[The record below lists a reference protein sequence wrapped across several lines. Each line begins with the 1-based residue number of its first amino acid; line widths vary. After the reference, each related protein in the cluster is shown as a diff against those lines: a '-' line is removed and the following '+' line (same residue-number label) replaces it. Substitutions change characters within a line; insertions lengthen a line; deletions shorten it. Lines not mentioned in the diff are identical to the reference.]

1 MKSNIQNNKVL
12 FGLIFLIILPIW
24 VTSIIQIYED
34 RSKIQDK
41 ITSIV
46 STEEDQKQ
54 ANFAETGYM
63 ELDSEREARELA
75 EEKASEDGKCYTEK
89 SCVEEHAYWAQEIMK
104 GGYILHFRHAERDK
118 WIDVHMYD
126 VLESDVH
133 DKGINQS
140 RLAENEYFKD
150 AVCLNERGEIQS
162 RAMGEHLENIK
173 FPIGYVISSPI
184 CRSRQTAELAFGGYD
199 DLERTLVHRGA
210 HREDPNQHI
219 SNLRELFLNLPVK
232 SGENTIVSSHNSV
245 IHLDMFDES
254 VLKTDQFELEEGGF
268 YVISNKDG
276 VLTLEHS
283 FYYFRDFIIN
293 FYPRG

>member
-1 MKSNIQNNKVL
+1 MKTNIQNNKIL
-12 FGLIFLIILPIW
+12 FGLIVLIILPIW
-24 VTSIIQIYED
+24 ATSIIQIYED

-41 ITSIV
+41 ISSVIIDG
-46 STEEDQKQ
+46 ED
-54 ANFAETGYM
+54 
-63 ELDSEREARELA
+63 ERNTN
-75 EEKASEDGKCYTEK
+75 EDDNGKCYSEK
-89 SCVEEHAYWAQEIMK
+89 SCVDEHAYWAQEIMK

-173 FPIGYVISSPI
+173 FPVGYVISSPI

-199 DLERTLVHRGA
+199 DLDRTLVHRGA
-210 HREDPNQHI
+210 HSEDPNQHI
-219 SNLRELFLNLPVK
+219 SNLRELFLNLPIK
-232 SGENTIVSSHNSV
+232 SGKNTLVSSHNSV

-268 YVISNKDG
+268 YVISNNDG

>member
-1 MKSNIQNNKVL
+1 MKTNIQNNKIL
-12 FGLIFLIILPIW
+12 FGLIVLIILPIW
-24 VTSIIQIYED
+24 ATSIIQIYED

-41 ITSIV
+41 ISSVVIDG
-46 STEEDQKQ
+46 ED
-54 ANFAETGYM
+54 
-63 ELDSEREARELA
+63 ERNTN
-75 EEKASEDGKCYTEK
+75 EDDNGKCYSEK
-89 SCVEEHAYWAQEIMK
+89 SCVDEHAYWAQEIMK

-173 FPIGYVISSPI
+173 FPVGYVISSPI

-199 DLERTLVHRGA
+199 DLDRTLVHRGA

-219 SNLRELFLNLPVK
+219 SNLRELFLNLPIK
-232 SGENTIVSSHNSV
+232 SGKNTLVSSHNSV

-268 YVISNKDG
+268 YVISNNDG

>member
-1 MKSNIQNNKVL
+1 MNINTPNNKILFLLTVL
-12 FGLIFLIILPIW
+12 VVLPIW

-41 ITSIV
+41 LTSIV
-46 STEEDQKQ
+46 INEEDES
-54 ANFAETGYM
+54 NT
-63 ELDSEREARELA
+63 SEAD
-75 EEKASEDGKCYTEK
+75 DGKCYSEK
-89 SCVEEHAYWAQEIMK
+89 SCVDEHAYWAQEIMK

-173 FPIGYVISSPI
+173 FPVGYVISSPI
-184 CRSRQTAELAFGGYD
+184 CRSRQTAELVFGGYD
-199 DLERTLVHRGA
+199 DLDRTLVHRGA
-210 HREDPNQHI
+210 HKEDPNQHI
-219 SNLRELFLNLPVK
+219 SNLRELFLDLPLK

>member
-1 MKSNIQNNKVL
+1 MKINIPNNKILFLLTVL
-12 FGLIFLIILPIW
+12 VVLPIW

-41 ITSIV
+41 LTSIV
-46 STEEDQKQ
+46 INEEDES
-54 ANFAETGYM
+54 NT
-63 ELDSEREARELA
+63 SEAD
-75 EEKASEDGKCYTEK
+75 DGKCYSEK
-89 SCVEEHAYWAQEIMK
+89 SCVDEHAYWAQEIMR

-162 RAMGEHLENIK
+162 RAMGEHLKNIK
-173 FPIGYVISSPI
+173 FPVGYVISSPI
-184 CRSRQTAELAFGGYD
+184 CRSRQTAELVFGGYD
-199 DLERTLVHRGA
+199 DLDRTLVHRGA
-210 HREDPNQHI
+210 HKEDPNQHI
-219 SNLRELFLNLPVK
+219 SNLRELFLDLPLK
-232 SGENTIVSSHNSV
+232 SDANTIVSSHNSV